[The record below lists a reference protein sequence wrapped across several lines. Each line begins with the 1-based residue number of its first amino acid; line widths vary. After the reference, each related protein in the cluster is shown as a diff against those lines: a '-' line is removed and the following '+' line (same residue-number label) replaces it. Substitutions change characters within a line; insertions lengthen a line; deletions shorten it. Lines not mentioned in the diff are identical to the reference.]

1 MDSESREF
9 ARLVEGL
16 TFWVLS
22 IADKRSLVLSM
33 TLNNGLKDRGVTGTS
48 ASAK

>member
-16 TFWVLS
+16 TFCVLS